1 MHYLCSIII
10 KEKNMTDYERMK
22 EEIYSLVGRDDN
34 AILNEFNELNEEKP
48 ILTNR
53 WNNLASL
60 ADKMDK
66 QKFFESMSDGFYA
79 SNDTYITISNSG
91 YLVSSCDM
99 WDWIKAEDFLK
110 HLKAKYC
117 DYSVVVLKEYA
128 VMETYTFKTKI
139 DAIKKANE
147 IIKEWERTKKVQ
159 GGLEIGKF
167 KENEKE
173 GAWYDNLHE
182 WGSVTIIP
190 TTIEE

>member
-1 MHYLCSIII
+1 
-10 KEKNMTDYERMK
+10 MTDYERIK

-34 AILNEFNELNEEKP
+34 AIINEFNDFNEERP

-60 ADKMDK
+60 ADTMDK
-66 QKFFESMSDGFYA
+66 EKFFVSISEGSYV
-79 SNDTYITISNSG
+79 SNDKYITISKSG
-91 YLVSSCDM
+91 YLVSSCNI
-99 WDWIKAEDFLK
+99 WDWINVENFLK
-110 HLKAKYC
+110 YLKVKYC
-117 DYSVVVLKEYA
+117 HYSVVVLKEYV

-139 DAIKKANE
+139 DAIKQANE

-159 GGLEIGKF
+159 GNLEIGKF

-190 TTIEE
+190 TMIEE